1 MTTKAVKAGF
11 QFDGFVV
18 KFDQLR
24 PTKQVKPALKETP
37 KYKAIVASIRE
48 VGVIEPLIVHPEK
61 NGTYLLLDG
70 HSRVEALKE
79 IGKDEA
85 FCLAATDDETYTYN
99 HQVNRVAPVQA
110 NRMILKALDA
120 GVAQD
125 RLAKALALSVETI
138 RRNRNL
144 LQGICPEA
152 IDMLKDKAM
161 AQETFRYIKKVKPI
175 RQIEMV
181 ELMAAA
187 GTYSTSYA
195 KALVVATPKEQ
206 LVEPDKAKKPATLKP
221 EDLARMEH
229 EMQTLQKDFLL
240 IEESYGRNVVDLTLA
255 RGYLKKL
262 LDNSR
267 VVRYLAQKYRELL
280 PELQRIVE
288 AAALEN

>member
-1 MTTKAVKAGF
+1 VNTKAVKAAF
-11 QFDGFVV
+11 EFDGVSL
-18 KFDQLR
+18 KLDQLR
-24 PTKQVKPALKETP
+24 PTKRLKPAFKETP
-37 KYKAIVASIRE
+37 KYKTIVASIRE
-48 VGVIEPLIVHPEK
+48 VGVIEPLIVHRDK
-61 NGTYLLLDG
+61 GGAYLLLDG
-70 HSRVEALKE
+70 HARVEALKE
-79 IGKDEA
+79 IGNDEA
-85 FCLAATDDETYTYN
+85 FCLIATDDESYTYN

-125 RLAKALALSVETI
+125 RLAKALALSVDTI

-152 IDMLKDKAM
+152 IEMLKDKAV

-206 LVEPDKAKKPATLKP
+206 LIEPDKKKAAKLKP
-221 EDLARMEH
+221 EDLAKMEH
-229 EMQTLQKDFLL
+229 EMQTVQKDFLL
-240 IEESYGRNVVDLTLA
+240 IEEGYGRNVVDLTLA

-288 AAALEN
+288 AAALEG

>member
-1 MTTKAVKAGF
+1 MTTKAVKAAF
-11 QFDGFVV
+11 QFDGVAV
-18 KFDQLR
+18 KLDQLR
-24 PTKQVKPALKETP
+24 PTKRLKPAFKETP
-37 KYKAIVASIRE
+37 KYKTIVASIRE

-61 NGTYLLLDG
+61 GGAYLLLDG
-70 HSRVEALKE
+70 HARVEALKE

-85 FCLAATDDETYTYN
+85 FCLIATDDESYTYN

-120 GVAQD
+120 GVGQD

-152 IDMLKDKAM
+152 IEMLKDKAV

-195 KALVVATPKEQ
+195 KALVIATPKEQ
-206 LVEPDKAKKPATLKP
+206 LVEVDKKKGAKLKP
-221 EDLARMEH
+221 EDLAKMEH
-229 EMQTLQKDFLL
+229 EMQTVQKDFLL

>member
-1 MTTKAVKAGF
+1 MTTKAVRAAF
-11 QFDGFVV
+11 EFEGFVL
-18 KFDQLR
+18 KLDKLR
-24 PTKQVKPALKETP
+24 PTKKIKPSLKETP

-48 VGVIEPLIVHPEK
+48 VGVIEPLIVHPDK
-61 NGTYLLLDG
+61 NGAYLLLDG
-70 HSRVEALKE
+70 HARVEALRE
-79 IGKDEA
+79 IGKEEA
-85 FCLAATDDETYTYN
+85 FCLTATDDETYTYN

-110 NRMILKALDA
+110 NKMILKALDA
-120 GVAQD
+120 GVTQD
-125 RLAKALALSVETI
+125 RLAKALALSVDTI

-144 LQGICPEA
+144 LQGICAEA
-152 IDMLKDKAM
+152 IEMLKDKSV

-187 GTYSTSYA
+187 GTYAMSYA

-206 LVEPDKAKKPATLKP
+206 LVEPDKRKKPAGIKP

-229 EMQTLQKDFLL
+229 EMQSLQKDFLL
-240 IEESYGRNVVDLTLA
+240 VEDSYGRNVVDLTLA
-255 RGYLKKL
+255 RGYLTKL

-267 VVRYLAQKYRELL
+267 VARYLSQKYRELL

-288 AAALEN
+288 AAALES

>member
-1 MTTKAVKAGF
+1 MTTKAVKAAF
-11 QFDGFVV
+11 QFEGFVV
-18 KFDQLR
+18 KLDQLR

-70 HSRVEALKE
+70 HSRVEALKD

-99 HQVNRVAPVQA
+99 HHVNRVAPVQA

-120 GVAQD
+120 GVAQE

-152 IDMLKDKAM
+152 IEMLKDKAM

-206 LVEPDKAKKPATLKP
+206 LVEPDRAKKPGTLKP

-240 IEESYGRNVVDLTLA
+240 IEESYGRNVVDPRRAVGMMCQTL
-255 RGYLKKL
+255 R
-262 LDNSR
+262 
-267 VVRYLAQKYRELL
+267 L
-280 PELQRIVE
+280 PTVSS
-288 AAALEN
+288 